1 MWVTNNLAIELMKRN
16 KALAVKLSEIT
27 QVQMELPANDSQIL
41 FSDSTSEEESLQS
54 TEEVTGISISSPSYQ
69 HRSSSPTE
77 MASEENSLQTNEEV
91 TTVSISSPSYQHRS
105 LSLRERP
112 PKRTRMATHEAIT
125 PIETFTPNLRLPIS
139 VVYPELVQQ
148 NVTAD
153 TSEIIEL

>member
-27 QVQMELPANDSQIL
+27 QVQMELPANDSQIS

-91 TTVSISSPSYQHRS
+91 TTVLISSLSYD
-105 LSLRERP
+105 RERP
-112 PKRTRMATHEAIT
+112 PKRSRMATHEAIT
-125 PIETFTPNLRLPIS
+125 LFETFTPNFKS
-139 VVYPELVQQ
+139 WD
-148 NVTAD
+148 N
-153 TSEIIEL
+153 S

>member
-27 QVQMELPANDSQIL
+27 QMPMEHTASDSQIS
-41 FSDSTSEEESLQS
+41 FSDSTSEEDSLPS
-54 TEEVTGISISSPSYQ
+54 TEEVTRVSISSPSYQ
-69 HRSSSPTE
+69 HRSSSPRDME
-77 MASEENSLQTNEEV
+77 SEENSFQTNEEV
-91 TTVSISSPSYQHRS
+91 PRVSISSPSYQHRS
-105 LSLRERP
+105 SSIRERP

-125 PIETFTPNLRLPIS
+125 LFETFTPNLRLPIR

-153 TSEIIEL
+153 TSDIIEL